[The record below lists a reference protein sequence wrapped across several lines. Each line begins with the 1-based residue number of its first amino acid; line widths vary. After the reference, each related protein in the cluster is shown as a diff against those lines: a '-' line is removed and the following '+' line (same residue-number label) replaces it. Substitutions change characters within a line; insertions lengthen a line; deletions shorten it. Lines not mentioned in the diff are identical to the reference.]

1 MNMMKRRSRQNMK
14 STSSLFSEFRCAFV
28 KTDPSAGYIFYIDDI
43 FVKLNFKINN
53 KCSAYPKKSASV
65 LAT

>member
-1 MNMMKRRSRQNMK
+1 MK
-14 STSSLFSEFRCAFV
+14 STSSLFSESRCAFV